1 MILSAG
7 KMQFLCNCNGVLKK
21 DHLALLGYL
30 SIKFLYFG
38 KEIMSGCSGT
48 TKKYIVYD
56 SLCQHFSKCDVPLHT
71 GKGRWIDSPL
81 LQKIVLETEP
91 PSPPRKFQPLCSK
104 LSQQH
109 TCGFLWMA
117 HWIENCCSKPNHFSS
132 GLIRAQSTF

>member
-56 SLCQHFSKCDVPLHT
+56 SLCQHFSKWDVPLHM

-91 PSPPRKFQPLCSK
+91 SFSPQKVSTTVLQTLIAT
-104 LSQQH
+104 H
-109 TCGFLWMA
+109 LWMA
-117 HWIENCCSKPNHFSS
+117 QCGWHTGQKIAALSQTTSAV
-132 GLIRAQSTF
+132 G